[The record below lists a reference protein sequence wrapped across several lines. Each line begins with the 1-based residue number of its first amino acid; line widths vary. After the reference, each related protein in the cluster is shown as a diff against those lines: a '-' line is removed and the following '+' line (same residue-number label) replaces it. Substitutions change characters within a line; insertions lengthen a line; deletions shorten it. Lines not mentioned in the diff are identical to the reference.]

1 MTATIGATLK
11 DARTKKAV
19 SLDDVHAKIKI
30 HPRVLQLLEED
41 KFEKLPSP
49 LFAKSFLKSYAEFL
63 ELNTDSLIEIY
74 DREKQ
79 KEPDQVLFIRPAD
92 PTASHHKNIKVE
104 PKKILGIVLAVAALA
119 LFLAGVPQKAVGL
132 WAMKMKPA
140 KTVKKEKKEDAQPA
154 QAVAIPENKADW
166 LNSVALGNFP
176 KISKKTPLDL
186 EIKALDAVWV
196 HITGDG
202 SVLFQGILKKGNSG
216 KYSAKDMLEVWTGNA
231 ANMSL
236 SLNKSP
242 LGSPGKGFVK
252 KMQISREGIRV
263 AQASS

>member
-1 MTATIGATLK
+1 MSGTIGATLK

-49 LFAKSFLKSYAEFL
+49 LFAKSFLKSYAEYL
-63 ELNTDSLIEIY
+63 ELNTDSLMEVY
-74 DREKQ
+74 DRDKQ
-79 KEPDQVLFIRPAD
+79 KDPEQVLFIRPAD
-92 PTASHHKNIKVE
+92 PTAKQKANLKIE
-104 PKKILGIVLAVAALA
+104 PKKALGIGLAIAALG
-119 LFLAGVPQKAVGL
+119 LFLAGVPQKAIGG
-132 WAMKMKPA
+132 WAVKMKPVKA
-140 KTVKKEKKEDAQPA
+140 AKKEKKEEVAPPA
-154 QAVAIPENKADW
+154 AAAPADNKSEW

-176 KISKKTPLDL
+176 KLSKKTPLDL
-186 EIKALDAVWV
+186 ELKALDAVWV

-202 SVLFQGILKKGNSG
+202 VVQFQGILKKGSSG
-216 KYSAKDMLEVWTGNA
+216 KYSAKEMLEVWTGNA

-236 SLNKSP
+236 SLNKNP

-252 KMQISREGIRV
+252 KMQISHEGIRV
-263 AQASS
+263 AQASN